1 MKFAASLLSISATV
15 LLTACSSEPSD
26 VDIKTAIQRQMDAEQ
41 KTRVDAVEAIA
52 GKELAGMVVDMT
64 KDMMVELVSTKKL
77 GCKQAKEQAG
87 YNCDVEIALKSKL
100 TGEQKNVVSQRFV
113 KSDTGWVVVQ

>member
-1 MKFAASLLSISATV
+1 MFLGQILSISATV

-41 KTRVDAVEAIA
+41 KTRVEAVEAIA

-77 GCKQAKEQAG
+77 GCKQAIR
-87 YNCDVEIALKSKL
+87 EIRYRLGGGAL
-100 TGEQKNVVSQRFV
+100 G
-113 KSDTGWVVVQ
+113 